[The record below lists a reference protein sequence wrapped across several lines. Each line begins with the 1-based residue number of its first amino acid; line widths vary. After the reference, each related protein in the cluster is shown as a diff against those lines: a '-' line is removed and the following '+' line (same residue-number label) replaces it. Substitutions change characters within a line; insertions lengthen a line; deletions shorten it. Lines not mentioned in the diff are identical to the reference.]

1 MSGVRAWL
9 IGLSPRERLLI
20 GVAAGLALIVL
31 LWFGIIRPVREG
43 LDAARDRTFDA
54 ATRLAG
60 VRGAVAAVEP
70 LAKATAPDR
79 RGSLEALVRER
90 ATTAGFVLSTVSPQS
105 NNAVA
110 IAMASARPA
119 ALFAWIAE
127 LEDQGILVDQ
137 LQTTDNGDG
146 TLSVALTLRARGG

>member
-1 MSGVRAWL
+1 MSALRAWL

-20 GVAAGLALIVL
+20 GVAAALALVVV
-31 LWFGIIRPVREG
+31 LWFGILRPVSEG

-70 LAKATAPDR
+70 LAKASAPE
-79 RGSLEALVRER
+79 RGGNLEAVVRER
-90 ATTAGFVLSTVSPQS
+90 ATTAGFVLSTVNPQS
-105 NNAVA
+105 DNAVA

-127 LEDQGILVDQ
+127 LEGQGILVDQ

-146 TLSVALTLRARGG
+146 TLSVALTLRARGA